1 MIHIYLFTMVLG
13 GVVLLAS
20 IVLGGKDGDAGHEG
34 DAGEAGEA
42 GEAEVE
48 AHGDVEGILNAFLSL
63 RFWTFALT
71 FFGLT
76 GLVLDGVLGHSWLA
90 IVFAVL
96 LGLGAGLTAVTV
108 LRRLAASETSTAA
121 SERDYVGKVGRVL
134 LPFGQGQTGKVR
146 LTLKGTTVDVL
157 ASTDEERPFEPG
169 EDALII
175 HMNDTIAAVVRP
187 TGRDA

>member
-20 IVLGGKDGDAGHEG
+20 IVLGGKES

-42 GEAEVE
+42 GEVEVHAD
-48 AHGDVEGILNAFLSL
+48 AHGGVEGILNAFLSL

-96 LGLGAGLTAVTV
+96 LGLGAGYTAVLV

-134 LPFGQGQTGKVR
+134 LPFGPGQTGKLR

-157 ASTDEERPFEPG
+157 ANTDEERPFEPG